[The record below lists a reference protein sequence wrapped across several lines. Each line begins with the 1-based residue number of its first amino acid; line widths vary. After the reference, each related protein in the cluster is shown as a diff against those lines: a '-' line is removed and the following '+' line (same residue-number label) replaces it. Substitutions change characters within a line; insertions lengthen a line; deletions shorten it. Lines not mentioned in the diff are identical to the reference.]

1 MKVYQQIAR
10 DLHAAKTC
18 NKEYS
23 DMAIERL
30 ERLQEEYLPYGSGID
45 SGCKIDIEKSTPDK
59 IIITFGFHHLNENGY
74 YDGWTEHKAIV
85 TPSLSWEFNLQ
96 ITGKNKNNIKDYL
109 LELFHAYLET
119 EIKN

>member
-10 DLHAAKTC
+10 ELQAAKIC
-18 NKEYS
+18 EKEYS
-23 DMAIERL
+23 DAAIEKL
-30 ERLQEEYLPYGSGID
+30 KRLQEEYLPYGSGID
-45 SGCKIDIEKSTPDK
+45 SGCEIDIEKSTPDK
-59 IIITFGFHHLNENGY
+59 IVITFGFHHMDENGY

-96 ITGKNKNNIKDYL
+96 ITGKNRNYIKCYL